1 MKQKEIFLKTE
12 GDKWYQRN
20 LKALDERDYNLD
32 VVANYVRNIFPNHN
46 CRILEIGC
54 SSGQRL
60 KYLANQGYT
69 VQGIEPSEIAVK
81 KAASDG
87 LNVFQ
92 GTADDLK
99 VADKS
104 IDVLIFGFCL
114 YLADPADYFKIASE
128 SYRVLSN
135 DGIIIINDFAPKVH
149 YKNKYVHLDGVNS
162 YKFDF
167 TSILLTHPHL
177 VLKSKTTEIHSNLK
191 EDINNQDE
199 WVQISI
205 IGKHTNLF

>member
-60 KYLANQGYT
+60 KAT
-69 VQGIEPSEIAVK
+69 
-81 KAASDG
+81 SDG
-87 LNVFQ
+87 LDVFQ